1 MLGQFAAGEL
11 EKFLTVTIG
20 VYIAGR
26 LVKDPQNRG
35 MVGLAAITGTAAQ
48 LLMGTIVDIAK
59 VQFAVEDF
67 EAVEGLPESVFATE
81 GLLSA
86 TICSSP
92 AFSSACSPRCI
103 WFPSCTARLSL
114 CWAWRPVPGRAWLPA

>member
-1 MLGQFAAGEL
+1 
-11 EKFLTVTIG
+11 
-20 VYIAGR
+20 
-26 LVKDPQNRG
+26 

-81 GLLSA
+81 GFAFCNDLL
-86 TICSSP
+86 
-92 AFSSACSPRCI
+92 FSGILFCLLPRCI